1 MGGEGLHMVQESLV
15 TLRCMFI
22 VLMLNQLKYSLHYI
36 IIKVLSYLKSF
47 DQVCR
52 KKCIKV
58 YHANLVLL
66 DSSYNTVVEPRLVLP
81 VL

>member
-1 MGGEGLHMVQESLV
+1 MVQESLV

-66 DSSYNTVVEPRLVLP
+66 DSSYNIYFHIMELLLGAIKHRDV
-81 VL
+81 